1 MTVWKGKKAAILIAD
16 RFQDEEGV
24 ETTEFL
30 GENGME
36 TVYVGLATG
45 TVQGKNG
52 RQEVEVQAAVKESDP
67 ADFDLLVI
75 PGGGAPEI
83 LRRDA
88 DVLAFTRAFF
98 EAGKPV
104 AAICHGPQVLISAGV
119 LPGRLMTS
127 YPGIGDDVRLAGA
140 IHVDEPVVVD
150 GNLITSRNPGDI
162 PAMNQAILEWF
173 EREPGMIGVG
183 RKAEAEAEAES

>member
-1 MTVWKGKKAAILIAD
+1 MKDLKGKKAAILVAD

-30 GENGME
+30 RERGME
-36 TVYVGLATG
+36 TVYVGLTTG

-52 RQEVEVQAAVKESDP
+52 RQEVEIQAAVPDLDP
-67 ADFDLLVI
+67 GEFDLLVV

-83 LRRDA
+83 LRRDPA
-88 DVLAFTRAFF
+88 VLSFTRFF
-98 EAGKPV
+98 FDAGKAV
-104 AAICHGPQVLISAGV
+104 AAICHGPQILISAGV
-119 LPGRLMTS
+119 LPGRLMTC

-140 IHVDEPVVVD
+140 IYVDEEVVVD

-162 PAMNQAILEWF
+162 PAMNQAIVEWF
-173 EREPGMIGVG
+173 ERKPGMIGVG
-183 RKAEAEAEAES
+183 QKNATGA